1 MRRLLALAAATMAL
15 PGCATAER
23 GDVPLGTAIR
33 AGPLRI
39 VPQRIEEDSRC
50 PASVRCIQAGT
61 VRLLVRVTG
70 GRASETAILTL
81 GAPARVAGHW
91 LTLTQACPYPAAPGG
106 IPPARYRFAFAV
118 SPTAAP
124 GRAPV
129 PPCR

>member
-1 MRRLLALAAATMAL
+1 MAL

-23 GDVPLGTAIR
+23 DGVPLGSAIR

-70 GRASETAILTL
+70 ARASETAILRL
-81 GAPARVAGHW
+81 GAPAPVAGRW
-91 LTLTQACPYPAAPGG
+91 LTLTRACPYPEVPGG
-106 IPPARYRFAFAV
+106 IPPARYRFAIAV
-118 SPTAAP
+118 SPSAAP
-124 GRAPV
+124 APA
-129 PPCR
+129 PAGPCR